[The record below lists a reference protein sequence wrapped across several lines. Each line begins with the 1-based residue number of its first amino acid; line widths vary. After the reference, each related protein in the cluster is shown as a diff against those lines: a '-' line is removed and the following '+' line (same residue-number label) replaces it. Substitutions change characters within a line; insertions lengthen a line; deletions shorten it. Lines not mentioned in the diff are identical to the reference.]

1 MSLCCL
7 SASAEEVA
15 RGGGAA
21 AAGAG
26 GRRRGGGHL
35 ALVWCCPHWRPYIP
49 TVIAVGLVIAIGMLK
64 VSGEPK
70 WGVPQEKGSSMGMA
84 PG

>member
-1 MSLCCL
+1 MSLCFL

-49 TVIAVGLVIAIGMLK
+49 TVFVRLVIAIGMLK
-64 VSGEPK
+64 VSGESK
-70 WGVPQEKGSSMGMA
+70 WGVPQEKGSRIGLVA
-84 PG
+84 G